1 MRARGSGEWAG
12 GGEADLRA
20 SLDISCRIL
29 EAVGRQERGGRGAG
43 ARWGRGSRGPGAL
56 GGSGVPG
63 TEPGLPSL

>member
-1 MRARGSGEWAG
+1 MRARGAGERAG

-29 EAVGRQERGGRGAG
+29 EAVGRHESGARGAG
-43 ARWGRGSRGPGAL
+43 GRWGRGSREGAL

-63 TEPGLPSL
+63 TAPGLPSL